1 MQKSTGTAFLLL
13 VPLISLLAKQPM
25 VQLSVMHLQIIPSR
39 SPRVWRSKAYPGLSL
54 LQVSAKR
61 QLFIASSKP
70 KCVYFTDFSALNC
83 FFFHY
88 NPVMNTV
95 NSLSA
100 AGSQSNLVV
109 SQPTDSVAIG
119 NPVPQPDALGKPGFY
134 RSELTKGSRLI

>member
-25 VQLSVMHLQIIPSR
+25 VQLSVMHLQVIPSR
-39 SPRVWRSKAYPGLSL
+39 SLWVWRSKAFPGLSL

-70 KCVYFTDFSALNC
+70 KCVYFTDFSAMN

-109 SQPTDSVAIG
+109 RQPTDSVAIG
-119 NPVPQPDALGKPGFY
+119 KPVPQPDALGKPGFY